1 MNTYVLTLKACSI
14 QVPCVMSKVIVP
26 KEIMNS
32 TSAVGMDKL
41 FCSVNL
47 NVSEFNVNIF

>member
-41 FCSVNL
+41 FCRVNL